1 MWISSL
7 QLENFRNYRQ
17 LSLSFE
23 PGINLL
29 IGENGAGKTNLV
41 EACVYLSTLESHRV
55 SGYTALIK
63 SESSSSQL
71 SLSAKND
78 GCEISVAAELNRDK
92 PNRYFL
98 NSNQVKRTSDL
109 VGVSKVVVF
118 APEDLDLVRRDPQ
131 DRRKFLDESM
141 IQLKPRLAG
150 VKADYERV
158 LKQKAAL
165 LKSARQVS
173 NPDLTTLDI
182 WDDQLVALGTEIIF
196 HRQELISKIF
206 PLLQDFYHQLSGQPE
221 SLDLILKTS
230 VAGGEEEDEFQSLSN
245 WDKQEIQDAF
255 YQRLSELR
263 PKELERGVSLVGPH
277 RDELTILKSGLLAR
291 NHASQGEAWSLALGL
306 KLAMA
311 QLLRSDSQSGDPVLI
326 LDDVFAVLDAG
337 RRQRLVEFVINNEQ
351 VLITSADLDAVPD
364 LLVAKRLEV
373 VGGEV
378 VG

>member
-17 LSLSFE
+17 LSLNFE

-41 EACVYLSTLESHRV
+41 EACVYLSMLESHRV
-55 SGYTALIK
+55 TGYGSLIH
-63 SESSSSQL
+63 SESASSQL
-71 SLSAKND
+71 SLKAKND
-78 GCEISVAAELNRDK
+78 SREISVAAELNRDK

-98 NSNQVKRTSDL
+98 NAHQVKRTSDL

-131 DRRKFLDESM
+131 DRRRFLDESM
-141 IQLKPRLAG
+141 IQLKPRLSG

-182 WDDQLVALGTEIIF
+182 WDDQLVALGSELIF
-196 HRQELISKIF
+196 QRQELISKIF
-206 PLLQDFYHQLSGQPE
+206 PLLQDFYHQLSGKPE
-221 SLDLILKTS
+221 SIELSMRTS
-230 VAGGEEEDEFQSLSN
+230 VAGGEEEEEFSSLTN
-245 WDKQEIQDAF
+245 WDKREISEAF
-255 YQRLSELR
+255 YQRLQELR

-277 RDELTILKSGLLAR
+277 RDELSILKSGLLAR
-291 NHASQGEAWSLALGL
+291 SHASQGEAWSLALGL

-311 QLLRSDSQSGDPVLI
+311 QLLREDSQSGDPVLI

-351 VLITSADLDAVPD
+351 VLITSADVEAVPD
-364 LLVAKRLEV
+364 LMVAKRLEIS
-373 VGGEV
+373 GGEV
-378 VG
+378 IG

>member
-17 LSLSFE
+17 LALNFE

-41 EACVYLSTLESHRV
+41 EACVYLSMLESHRV
-55 SGYTALIK
+55 TGYGSLIH
-63 SESSSSQL
+63 SESASSQL
-71 SLSAKND
+71 SLKAKND
-78 GCEISVAAELNRDK
+78 SREISVAAELNRDK

-98 NSNQVKRTSDL
+98 NAHQVKRTSDL
-109 VGVSKVVVF
+109 VGVSRVVVF

-131 DRRKFLDESM
+131 DRRRFLDESM
-141 IQLKPRLAG
+141 IQLKPRLSG

-182 WDDQLVALGTEIIF
+182 WDDQLVSLGSELIF
-196 HRQELISKIF
+196 QRQELISKIF
-206 PLLQDFYHQLSGQPE
+206 PLLQDFYHQLSGKPE
-221 SLDLILKTS
+221 SIELSLRTS
-230 VAGGEEEDEFQSLSN
+230 VAGGEEEEEFSSLTN
-245 WDKQEIQDAF
+245 WDKLEISEAF
-255 YQRLSELR
+255 YQRLQELR

-277 RDELTILKSGLLAR
+277 RDELSILKSGLLAR
-291 NHASQGEAWSLALGL
+291 SHASQGEAWSLALGL

-311 QLLRSDSQSGDPVLI
+311 QLLREDSQSGDPVLI

-351 VLITSADLDAVPD
+351 VLITSADVEAVPD
-364 LLVAKRLEV
+364 LMVAKRLEIS
-373 VGGEV
+373 GGEV
-378 VG
+378 IG

>member
-17 LSLSFE
+17 LSVSFE

-55 SGYTALIK
+55 SGYTALIG
-63 SESSSSQL
+63 SEGASSQL
-71 SLSAKND
+71 SLKAKNN
-78 GCEISVAAELNRDK
+78 GREISVAAELNKDK

-98 NSNQVKRTSDL
+98 NSHQVKRTSDL

-173 NPDLTTLDI
+173 SPDLTTLDI

-221 SLDLILKTS
+221 TLELILKTS
-230 VAGGEEEDEFQSLSN
+230 VAGGEEEDEFQSLSS
-245 WDKQEIQDAF
+245 WDKQVIQDAF
-255 YQRLSELR
+255 YQRLAELR

-337 RRQRLVEFVINNEQ
+337 RRQRLVDFVINNEQ
-351 VLITSADLDAVPD
+351 VLITSADLEAVPD
-364 LLVAKRLEV
+364 LLVSKRLEV

>member
-17 LSLSFE
+17 LSVSFE

-55 SGYTALIK
+55 SGYTALIG
-63 SESSSSQL
+63 SEGASSQL
-71 SLSAKND
+71 SLKAKNN
-78 GCEISVAAELNRDK
+78 GREISVAAELNKDK

-98 NSNQVKRTSDL
+98 NSHQLKRTSDL

-173 NPDLTTLDI
+173 SPDLTTLDI

-221 SLDLILKTS
+221 TLELILKTS
-230 VAGGEEEDEFQSLSN
+230 VAGGEEEDEFQSLSS

-255 YQRLSELR
+255 YQRLAELR
-263 PKELERGVSLVGPH
+263 PRELERGVSLVGPH

-351 VLITSADLDAVPD
+351 VLITSEDLEAVPD

>member
-17 LSLSFE
+17 LALSFE

-41 EACVYLSTLESHRV
+41 EACVYLSALESHRV
-55 SGYTALIK
+55 TGYAPLIHAQ
-63 SESSSSQL
+63 SASSQL
-71 SLSAKND
+71 SLKAKNENR
-78 GCEISVAAELNRDK
+78 EISVAAELNRDK

-98 NSNQVKRTSDL
+98 NSHQVKRTSDL
-109 VGVSKVVVF
+109 AGVSKVVVF

-131 DRRKFLDESM
+131 DRRRFLDEAMS
-141 IQLKPRLAG
+141 LLTPRLSG
-150 VKADYERV
+150 VKSDYDRV

-182 WDDQLVALGTEIIF
+182 WDDQLVALGSELIF
-196 HRQELISKIF
+196 QRQELISKIF
-206 PLLQDFYHQLSGQPE
+206 PLLQDFYHQLSGKPE
-221 SLDLILKTS
+221 SIELIMRTS
-230 VAGGEEEDEFQSLSN
+230 VAGGEEEEEFSPLSN
-245 WDKQEIQDAF
+245 WDKAEISEAF
-255 YQRLSELR
+255 YQRLQDLR
-263 PKELERGVSLVGPH
+263 PRELERGVSLVGPH
-277 RDELTILKSGLLAR
+277 RDELSILKSGLLAR

-311 QLLRSDSQSGDPVLI
+311 QLLREDSQSGDPVLI

-351 VLITSADLDAVPD
+351 VLITSADVEAVPD
-364 LLVAKRLEV
+364 LLVAKRLEIA
-373 VGGEV
+373 GGEV

>member
-17 LSLSFE
+17 LSVSFE

-55 SGYTALIK
+55 SGYTALIG
-63 SESSSSQL
+63 SEGASSQL
-71 SLSAKND
+71 SLKAKNN
-78 GCEISVAAELNRDK
+78 GREISVAAELNRDK

-98 NSNQVKRTSDL
+98 NSHQVKRTSDL

-173 NPDLTTLDI
+173 SPDLTTLDI

-206 PLLQDFYHQLSGQPE
+206 PLLQDFYRQLSGQPE
-221 SLDLILKTS
+221 SLELILKTS

-255 YQRLSELR
+255 YQRLAELR

-351 VLITSADLDAVPD
+351 VLITSADLEAVPD
-364 LLVAKRLEV
+364 LLLAKRLEV

>member
-17 LSLSFE
+17 LSVSFE

-55 SGYTALIK
+55 SGYTALIG
-63 SESSSSQL
+63 SEGASSQL
-71 SLSAKND
+71 SLKAKNN
-78 GCEISVAAELNRDK
+78 GREISVAAELNKDK

-98 NSNQVKRTSDL
+98 NSHQVKRTSDL

-150 VKADYERV
+150 VKADYDRV

-173 NPDLTTLDI
+173 SPDLTTLDI

-196 HRQELISKIF
+196 HRQELISTIF

-221 SLDLILKTS
+221 TLELLLKTS
-230 VAGGEEEDEFQSLSN
+230 VAGGEEEEEFQSLSS

-255 YQRLSELR
+255 YQRLAELR

-351 VLITSADLDAVPD
+351 VLITSADLEAVPD

>member
-1 MWISSL
+1 VWISSL

-17 LSLSFE
+17 LSVSFE

-55 SGYTALIK
+55 SGYTALIG
-63 SESSSSQL
+63 SEGASSQL
-71 SLSAKND
+71 SLKAKNN
-78 GCEISVAAELNRDK
+78 GREISVAAELNKDK

-98 NSNQVKRTSDL
+98 NSHQVKRTSDL

-173 NPDLTTLDI
+173 SPDLTTLDI

-196 HRQELISKIF
+196 HRQELISIIF

-221 SLDLILKTS
+221 ALELILKTS
-230 VAGGEEEDEFQSLSN
+230 VAGGEEEDEFQSLSS

-255 YQRLSELR
+255 YQRLAELR

-351 VLITSADLDAVPD
+351 VLITSADLEAVPD

-378 VG
+378 FG

>member
-17 LSLSFE
+17 LSVSFE

-55 SGYTALIK
+55 SGYTALIGA
-63 SESSSSQL
+63 EGASSQL
-71 SLSAKND
+71 SLKAKNN
-78 GCEISVAAELNRDK
+78 GREISVAAELNKDK

-98 NSNQVKRTSDL
+98 NSHQVKRTSDL

-173 NPDLTTLDI
+173 SPDLTTLDI
-182 WDDQLVALGTEIIF
+182 WDDQLVAMGTEIIF
-196 HRQELISKIF
+196 HRQELISRIF

-221 SLDLILKTS
+221 ALELILKTS
-230 VAGGEEEDEFQSLSN
+230 VAGGEEEDEFQSLSS

-255 YQRLSELR
+255 YQRLAELR
-263 PKELERGVSLVGPH
+263 PRELERGVSLVGPH

-351 VLITSADLDAVPD
+351 VLITSADLEAVPD

>member
-17 LSLSFE
+17 LSVSFE

-55 SGYTALIK
+55 SGYTALIG
-63 SESSSSQL
+63 SEGASSQL
-71 SLSAKND
+71 SLKAKNN
-78 GCEISVAAELNRDK
+78 GREISVAAELNKDK

-98 NSNQVKRTSDL
+98 NSHQVKRTSDL

-173 NPDLTTLDI
+173 SPDLTTLDI

-221 SLDLILKTS
+221 TLELLLKTS
-230 VAGGEEEDEFQSLSN
+230 VAGGEEEEEFQSLSS

-255 YQRLSELR
+255 YQRLAELR
-263 PKELERGVSLVGPH
+263 PRELERGVSLVGPH

-351 VLITSADLDAVPD
+351 VLITSADLEAVPD

-378 VG
+378 FG

>member
-17 LSLSFE
+17 LALNFE

-41 EACVYLSTLESHRV
+41 EACVYLSMLESHRV
-55 SGYTALIK
+55 TGYGSLIN
-63 SESSSSQL
+63 SESASSQL
-71 SLSAKND
+71 SLKAKND
-78 GCEISVAAELNRDK
+78 AREITVAAELNRDK

-98 NSNQVKRTSDL
+98 NSHQVKRTSDL

-131 DRRKFLDESM
+131 DRRRFLDESM

-182 WDDQLVALGTEIIF
+182 WDDQLVSLGSELIYQ
-196 HRQELISKIF
+196 RQELISKIF
-206 PLLQDFYHQLSGQPE
+206 PLLQDFYHQLSGKPE
-221 SLDLILKTS
+221 SIELSMRTS
-230 VAGGEEEDEFQSLSN
+230 VAGGEEEEEFSSLSSWN
-245 WDKQEIQDAF
+245 KADISEAF
-255 YQRLSELR
+255 YQRLQELR
-263 PKELERGVSLVGPH
+263 SKELERGVSLVGPH
-277 RDELTILKSGLLAR
+277 RDELSILKSGLLAR
-291 NHASQGEAWSLALGL
+291 SHASQGEAWSLALGL

-311 QLLRSDSQSGDPVLI
+311 ELLRQDSQSGDPVLI
-326 LDDVFAVLDAG
+326 LDDVFAVLDSG

-351 VLITSADLDAVPD
+351 VLITSADVEAVPE
-364 LLVAKRLEV
+364 LMVAKRLEIS
-373 VGGEV
+373 GGEV
-378 VG
+378 LG

>member
-17 LSLSFE
+17 LSLTFE

-55 SGYTALIK
+55 SGYGALIR
-63 SESSSSQL
+63 SESASSQL
-71 SLSAKND
+71 SLKAKND
-78 GCEISVAAELNRDK
+78 GREISVAAELNRDK

-98 NSNQVKRTSDL
+98 NSHQVKRTSDL
-109 VGVSKVVVF
+109 VGISKVVVF

-182 WDDQLVALGTEIIF
+182 WDDQLVALGSELIF

-206 PLLQDFYHQLSGQPE
+206 PLLEDFYHQLSGQPE
-221 SLDLILKTS
+221 PLELILKTS
-230 VAGGEEEDEFQSLSN
+230 VAGGEEEDEFQSLSS
-245 WDKQEIQDAF
+245 WDKQGIQDAF
-255 YQRLSELR
+255 YQRLQELR

-291 NHASQGEAWSLALGL
+291 SHASQGEAWSLALGL

-337 RRQRLVEFVINNEQ
+337 RRARLVEFVVNNEQ
-351 VLITSADLDAVPD
+351 VLITSADLEAVPD
-364 LLVAKRLEV
+364 LLVAKRVEV

>member
-7 QLENFRNYRQ
+7 QLENFRNYSH
-17 LSLSFE
+17 LSVSFE

-55 SGYTALIK
+55 SGYTALIG
-63 SESSSSQL
+63 SEGASSQL
-71 SLSAKND
+71 SLKAKNN
-78 GCEISVAAELNRDK
+78 GREISVAAELNKDK

-98 NSNQVKRTSDL
+98 NSHQVKRTSDL

-150 VKADYERV
+150 VKADYDRV

-173 NPDLTTLDI
+173 SPDLTTLDI
-182 WDDQLVALGTEIIF
+182 WDDQLVSLGTEIIF

-206 PLLQDFYHQLSGQPE
+206 PLLQGFYHQLSGQPE
-221 SLDLILKTS
+221 TLELILKTS

-245 WDKQEIQDAF
+245 WGKQEIQDAF

-291 NHASQGEAWSLALGL
+291 SHASPGEAWSLALGL

-311 QLLRSDSQSGDPVLI
+311 ELLRSDSQSGDPVLI

-351 VLITSADLDAVPD
+351 VLITSADLEAVPD

>member
-17 LSLSFE
+17 LSVSFE

-55 SGYTALIK
+55 SGYTALIG
-63 SESSSSQL
+63 SEGASSQL
-71 SLSAKND
+71 SLKAKNN
-78 GCEISVAAELNRDK
+78 GREISVAAELNKDK

-98 NSNQVKRTSDL
+98 NSHQVKRTSDL

-173 NPDLTTLDI
+173 SPDLTTLDI

-196 HRQELISKIF
+196 HRQELISTIF

-221 SLDLILKTS
+221 TLELLLKTS
-230 VAGGEEEDEFQSLSN
+230 VAGGEEEEEFQSLSS

-255 YQRLSELR
+255 YQRLAELR
-263 PKELERGVSLVGPH
+263 PRELERGVSLVGPH

-351 VLITSADLDAVPD
+351 VLITSADLEAVPD

>member
-17 LSLSFE
+17 LSVSFE

-55 SGYTALIK
+55 SGYTALIG
-63 SESSSSQL
+63 SEGVSSQL
-71 SLSAKND
+71 SLKAKNN
-78 GCEISVAAELNRDK
+78 GREISVAAELNKDK

-98 NSNQVKRTSDL
+98 NSHQVKRTSDL

-173 NPDLTTLDI
+173 SPDLTTLDI
-182 WDDQLVALGTEIIF
+182 WDDQLVAMGTEIIF
-196 HRQELISKIF
+196 HRQELISRIF

-221 SLDLILKTS
+221 ALELILKTS
-230 VAGGEEEDEFQSLSN
+230 VAGGEEEDEFQSLSS
-245 WDKQEIQDAF
+245 WDKQVIQDAF
-255 YQRLSELR
+255 YQRLAELR

-337 RRQRLVEFVINNEQ
+337 RRQRLVDFVINNEQ
-351 VLITSADLDAVPD
+351 VLITSADLEAVPD
-364 LLVAKRLEV
+364 LLVSKRLEV

>member
-17 LSLSFE
+17 LSVSFE

-55 SGYTALIK
+55 SGYTALIG
-63 SESSSSQL
+63 SEGASSQL
-71 SLSAKND
+71 SLKAKNN
-78 GCEISVAAELNRDK
+78 GREISVAAELNKDK

-98 NSNQVKRTSDL
+98 NSHQVKRTSDL

-173 NPDLTTLDI
+173 SPDLTTLDI

-196 HRQELISKIF
+196 HRQELISTIF

-221 SLDLILKTS
+221 TLELLLKTS
-230 VAGGEEEDEFQSLSN
+230 VAGGEEEEEFQSLSS

-255 YQRLSELR
+255 YQRLAELR
-263 PKELERGVSLVGPH
+263 PRELERGVSLVGPH

-351 VLITSADLDAVPD
+351 VLITSADLEAVPD

-378 VG
+378 FG

>member
-17 LSLSFE
+17 LSVSFE

-55 SGYTALIK
+55 SGYTALIG
-63 SESSSSQL
+63 SEGASSQL
-71 SLSAKND
+71 SLKAKNN
-78 GCEISVAAELNRDK
+78 GREISVAAELNKDK

-98 NSNQVKRTSDL
+98 NSHQVKRTSDL

-173 NPDLTTLDI
+173 SPDLTTLDI

-196 HRQELISKIF
+196 HRQELISRIF

-221 SLDLILKTS
+221 TLELILKTS
-230 VAGGEEEDEFQSLSN
+230 VAGGEEEDEFQSLSS

-255 YQRLSELR
+255 YQRLAELR

-351 VLITSADLDAVPD
+351 VLITSADLEAVPD

-378 VG
+378 FG

>member
-17 LSLSFE
+17 LSVSFE

-55 SGYTALIK
+55 SGYTALIG
-63 SESSSSQL
+63 SEGASSQL
-71 SLSAKND
+71 SLKAKNN
-78 GCEISVAAELNRDK
+78 GREISVAAELNKDK

-98 NSNQVKRTSDL
+98 NSHQVKRTSDL

-150 VKADYERV
+150 VKADYDRV

-165 LKSARQVS
+165 LKSARQVPS
-173 NPDLTTLDI
+173 PDLTTLDI
-182 WDDQLVALGTEIIF
+182 WDDQLVALGTEIIY
-196 HRQELISKIF
+196 HRQELISRIF

-221 SLDLILKTS
+221 TLELLLKTS
-230 VAGGEEEDEFQSLSN
+230 VAGGEEEDEFQSLSS

-255 YQRLSELR
+255 YQRLAELR
-263 PKELERGVSLVGPH
+263 PRELERGVSLVGPH

-351 VLITSADLDAVPD
+351 VLITSADLEAVPD

>member
-1 MWISSL
+1 M
-7 QLENFRNYRQ
+7 
-17 LSLSFE
+17 
-23 PGINLL
+23 
-29 IGENGAGKTNLV
+29 
-41 EACVYLSTLESHRV
+41 
-55 SGYTALIK
+55 
-63 SESSSSQL
+63 
-71 SLSAKND
+71 
-78 GCEISVAAELNRDK
+78 NRDK

-98 NSNQVKRTSDL
+98 NSHQVKRTSDL
-109 VGVSKVVVF
+109 VGISKVVVF

-173 NPDLTTLDI
+173 NPDMTTLDI
-182 WDDQLVALGTEIIF
+182 WDDQLVALGSELIF

-206 PLLQDFYHQLSGQPE
+206 PLLEDFYHQLSGQPE
-221 SLDLILKTS
+221 SLELILKTS
-230 VAGGEEEDEFQSLSN
+230 VAGGEEEDEFQSLSS
-245 WDKQEIQDAF
+245 WDKQAIQDAF
-255 YQRLSELR
+255 YQRLQELR

-337 RRQRLVEFVINNEQ
+337 RRARLVEFVVNNEQ
-351 VLITSADLDAVPD
+351 VLITSADLEAVPD
-364 LLVAKRLEV
+364 LLVAKRVEV

>member
-1 MWISSL
+1 VWISSL

-17 LSLSFE
+17 LSLNLE

-55 SGYTALIK
+55 SGYGSLIN
-63 SESSSSQL
+63 SQSQNAQL
-71 SLSAKND
+71 SLKAKND
-78 GCEISVAAELNRDK
+78 NREISVAAEINRDK
-92 PNRYFL
+92 ANRYFL
-98 NSNQVKRTSDL
+98 NSHQVKRTSDL

-131 DRRKFLDESM
+131 DRRRFLDDSM

-150 VKADYERV
+150 VKSDYERV

-165 LKSARQVS
+165 LKSARQVT

-182 WDDQLVALGTEIIF
+182 WDDQLVSLGSELIF

-206 PLLQDFYHQLSGQPE
+206 PLLQDFYTQLSGKPE
-221 SLDLILKTS
+221 SLELILRSS
-230 VAGGEEEDEFQSLSN
+230 VAGGDEEEDFTPLSS
-245 WDKQEIQDAF
+245 WDKTEISEAF
-255 YQRLSELR
+255 YQRLQELR
-263 PKELERGVSLVGPH
+263 SRELERGVSLVGPH
-277 RDELTILKSGLLAR
+277 RDELSILKSGLLAR

-311 QLLRSDSQSGDPVLI
+311 QLLREDSQSGDPVLI

-337 RRQRLVEFVINNEQ
+337 RRQRLVEFVIENEQ
-351 VLITSADLDAVPD
+351 VLITSADVDAVPN
-364 LLVAKRLEV
+364 LSVAKRLEIS
-373 VGGEV
+373 GGEV

>member
-17 LSLSFE
+17 LSLNFE

-41 EACVYLSTLESHRV
+41 EACVYLSMLESHRV
-55 SGYTALIK
+55 TGYGSLIH
-63 SESSSSQL
+63 SESASSQL
-71 SLSAKND
+71 SLKAKND
-78 GCEISVAAELNRDK
+78 SREISVAAELNRDK

-98 NSNQVKRTSDL
+98 NAHQVKRTSDL

-131 DRRKFLDESM
+131 DRRRFLDESM
-141 IQLKPRLAG
+141 IQLKPRLSG

-182 WDDQLVALGTEIIF
+182 WDDQLVSLGSELIF
-196 HRQELISKIF
+196 QRQELISKIF
-206 PLLQDFYHQLSGQPE
+206 PLLQDFYHQLSGKPE
-221 SLDLILKTS
+221 SIELSMRTS
-230 VAGGEEEDEFQSLSN
+230 VAGGEEEEEFSSLTN
-245 WDKQEIQDAF
+245 WDKQEISEAF
-255 YQRLSELR
+255 YQRLQELR

-277 RDELTILKSGLLAR
+277 RDELSILKSGLLAR
-291 NHASQGEAWSLALGL
+291 SHASQGEAWSLALGL

-311 QLLRSDSQSGDPVLI
+311 QLLREDSQSGDPVLI

-351 VLITSADLDAVPD
+351 VLITSADVEAVPD
-364 LLVAKRLEV
+364 LMVAKRLEIS
-373 VGGEV
+373 GGEV
-378 VG
+378 IG

>member
-1 MWISSL
+1 VWISSL

-17 LSLSFE
+17 LSVSFE

-55 SGYTALIK
+55 SGYTALIG
-63 SESSSSQL
+63 SEGASSQL
-71 SLSAKND
+71 SLKAKND
-78 GCEISVAAELNRDK
+78 GREISVAAELNRDK

-98 NSNQVKRTSDL
+98 NSHQVKRTSDL

-173 NPDLTTLDI
+173 SPDLTTLDI

-221 SLDLILKTS
+221 SLELILKTS
-230 VAGGEEEDEFQSLSN
+230 VAGGEEEDEFQSLSS

-255 YQRLSELR
+255 YQRLAELR

-351 VLITSADLDAVPD
+351 VLITSADLEAVPD

>member
-17 LSLSFE
+17 LSVSFE

-55 SGYTALIK
+55 SGYTALIG
-63 SESSSSQL
+63 SEGASSQL
-71 SLSAKND
+71 SLKAKNN
-78 GCEISVAAELNRDK
+78 GREISVAAELNKDK

-98 NSNQVKRTSDL
+98 NSHQVKRTSDL

-173 NPDLTTLDI
+173 SPDLTTLDI
-182 WDDQLVALGTEIIF
+182 WDDQLVSLGTEIIF
-196 HRQELISKIF
+196 HRQELISIIF
-206 PLLQDFYHQLSGQPE
+206 PLLQGFYHQLSGQPE
-221 SLDLILKTS
+221 TLGLILKTS
-230 VAGGEEEDEFQSLSN
+230 VAGGEEEDEFQSLSS

-255 YQRLSELR
+255 YQRLAELR
-263 PKELERGVSLVGPH
+263 PRELERGVSLVGPH

-351 VLITSADLDAVPD
+351 VLITSADLEAVPD

>member
-17 LSLSFE
+17 LSVSFE

-55 SGYTALIK
+55 SGYTALIG
-63 SESSSSQL
+63 SEGASSQL
-71 SLSAKND
+71 SLKAKNN
-78 GCEISVAAELNRDK
+78 GREISVAAELNKDK

-98 NSNQVKRTSDL
+98 NSHQVKRTSDL

-173 NPDLTTLDI
+173 SPDLTTLDI

-196 HRQELISKIF
+196 HRQELISTIF

-221 SLDLILKTS
+221 TLELILKTS
-230 VAGGEEEDEFQSLSN
+230 VAGGEEEDEFQSLSS

-255 YQRLSELR
+255 YQRLAELR
-263 PKELERGVSLVGPH
+263 PRELERGVSLVGPH

-351 VLITSADLDAVPD
+351 VLITSADLEAVPD

>member
-17 LSLSFE
+17 LSVSFE

-55 SGYTALIK
+55 SGYTALIG
-63 SESSSSQL
+63 SEGASSQL
-71 SLSAKND
+71 SLKAKNN
-78 GCEISVAAELNRDK
+78 GREISVAAELNRDK

-98 NSNQVKRTSDL
+98 NSHQVKRTSDL

-173 NPDLTTLDI
+173 SPDLTTLDI

-206 PLLQDFYHQLSGQPE
+206 PLLQDFYRQLSGQPE
-221 SLDLILKTS
+221 SLELILKTS

-255 YQRLSELR
+255 YQRLAELR

-291 NHASQGEAWSLALGL
+291 SHASQGEAWSLALGL

-351 VLITSADLDAVPD
+351 VLITSADLEAVPD
-364 LLVAKRLEV
+364 LHVAKRLEV

>member
-17 LSLSFE
+17 LSVSFE

-55 SGYTALIK
+55 SGYTALIG
-63 SESSSSQL
+63 SEGASSQL
-71 SLSAKND
+71 SLKAKND
-78 GCEISVAAELNRDK
+78 GREIAVAAELNRDK

-98 NSNQVKRTSDL
+98 NSHQVKRTSDL

-173 NPDLTTLDI
+173 SPDLTTLDI

-196 HRQELISKIF
+196 HRQELVSQIF

-221 SLDLILKTS
+221 SLELMLKTS
-230 VAGGEEEDEFQSLSN
+230 VAGGEEEDEFQSLSS
-245 WDKQEIQDAF
+245 WDKQEIQDVF
-255 YQRLSELR
+255 YQRLTELR

-277 RDELTILKSGLLAR
+277 RDELTILKAGLLAR

-351 VLITSADLDAVPD
+351 VLITSADQEAVPD
-364 LLVAKRLEV
+364 LLVAKRLEL

>member
-17 LSLSFE
+17 LSLNFE

-41 EACVYLSTLESHRV
+41 EACVYLSMLESHRV
-55 SGYTALIK
+55 TGYSSLIH
-63 SESSSSQL
+63 SESASSQL
-71 SLSAKND
+71 SLKAKND
-78 GCEISVAAELNRDK
+78 SREISVAAELNRDK

-98 NSNQVKRTSDL
+98 NAHQVKRTSDL

-131 DRRKFLDESM
+131 DRRRFLDESM
-141 IQLKPRLAG
+141 IQLKPRLSG

-182 WDDQLVALGTEIIF
+182 WDDQLVSLGSELIF
-196 HRQELISKIF
+196 QRQELISKIF
-206 PLLQDFYHQLSGQPE
+206 PLLQDFYHQLSGKPE
-221 SLDLILKTS
+221 SIDLSMRTS
-230 VAGGEEEDEFQSLSN
+230 VAGGEEEEEFSSLTN
-245 WDKQEIQDAF
+245 WDKQEISEAF
-255 YQRLSELR
+255 YQRLQELR

-277 RDELTILKSGLLAR
+277 RDELSILKSGLLAR
-291 NHASQGEAWSLALGL
+291 SHASQGEAWSLALGL

-311 QLLRSDSQSGDPVLI
+311 QLLREDSQSGDPVLI

-351 VLITSADLDAVPD
+351 VLITSADVEAVPD
-364 LLVAKRLEV
+364 LMVAKRLEIS
-373 VGGEV
+373 GGEV
-378 VG
+378 IG

>member
-17 LSLSFE
+17 LSVSFE

-55 SGYTALIK
+55 SGYTALIG
-63 SESSSSQL
+63 SEGASSQL
-71 SLSAKND
+71 SLKAKNN
-78 GCEISVAAELNRDK
+78 GREISVAAELNKDK

-98 NSNQVKRTSDL
+98 NSHQVKRTSDL

-173 NPDLTTLDI
+173 SPDLTTLDI

-221 SLDLILKTS
+221 TLELILKTS
-230 VAGGEEEDEFQSLSN
+230 VAGGEEEEFQSLSS

-255 YQRLSELR
+255 YQRLAELR
-263 PKELERGVSLVGPH
+263 PRELERGVSLVGPH

-351 VLITSADLDAVPD
+351 VLITSADLEAVPD

-378 VG
+378 FG

>member
-7 QLENFRNYRQ
+7 QLENFRNYRH
-17 LSLSFE
+17 LSVSFE

-55 SGYTALIK
+55 SGYTALIG
-63 SESSSSQL
+63 SEGASSQL
-71 SLSAKND
+71 SLKAKNN
-78 GCEISVAAELNRDK
+78 GREISVAAELNKDK

-98 NSNQVKRTSDL
+98 NSHQVKRTSDL

-173 NPDLTTLDI
+173 SPDLTTLDI
-182 WDDQLVALGTEIIF
+182 WDDQLVAMGTEIIF
-196 HRQELISKIF
+196 HRQELISRIF

-221 SLDLILKTS
+221 NLELILKTS
-230 VAGGEEEDEFQSLSN
+230 VAGGEEEDEFQSLSS
-245 WDKQEIQDAF
+245 WDKQVIQDAF
-255 YQRLSELR
+255 YQRLAELR

-351 VLITSADLDAVPD
+351 VLITSADLEAVPD

>member
-17 LSLSFE
+17 LSLNLE

-55 SGYTALIK
+55 SGYGSLIN
-63 SESSSSQL
+63 SQSQNAQL
-71 SLSAKND
+71 SLKAKND
-78 GCEISVAAELNRDK
+78 NREISVAAEINRDK
-92 PNRYFL
+92 ANRYFL
-98 NSNQVKRTSDL
+98 NSHQVKRTSDL

-131 DRRKFLDESM
+131 DRRRFLDDSM

-150 VKADYERV
+150 VKSDYERV

-165 LKSARQVS
+165 LKSARQVT

-182 WDDQLVALGTEIIF
+182 WDDQLVSLGSELIF

-206 PLLQDFYHQLSGQPE
+206 PLLQDFYTQLSGKPE
-221 SLDLILKTS
+221 SLELILRSS
-230 VAGGEEEDEFQSLSN
+230 VAGGDEEEDFTPLSS
-245 WDKQEIQDAF
+245 WDKTEISEAF
-255 YQRLSELR
+255 YQRLQELR
-263 PKELERGVSLVGPH
+263 SRELERGVSLVGPH
-277 RDELTILKSGLLAR
+277 RDELSILKSGLLAR

-311 QLLRSDSQSGDPVLI
+311 QLLREDSQSGDPVLI

-337 RRQRLVEFVINNEQ
+337 RRQRLVEFVIENEQ
-351 VLITSADLDAVPD
+351 VLITSADVDAVPN
-364 LLVAKRLEV
+364 LSVAKRLEIS
-373 VGGEV
+373 GGEV

>member
-1 MWISSL
+1 VWISSL

-17 LSLSFE
+17 LSVSFE

-55 SGYTALIK
+55 SGYTALIG
-63 SESSSSQL
+63 SEGASSQL
-71 SLSAKND
+71 SLKAKND
-78 GCEISVAAELNRDK
+78 GREIAVAAELNRDK

-98 NSNQVKRTSDL
+98 NSHQVKRTSDL

-173 NPDLTTLDI
+173 GPDLTTLDI

-221 SLDLILKTS
+221 SLELILKTS
-230 VAGGEEEDEFQSLSN
+230 VAGGEEEDDFQSLSS

-351 VLITSADLDAVPD
+351 VLITSADLEAVPD

>member
-1 MWISSL
+1 MWISLL

-17 LSLSFE
+17 LSVSFE

-55 SGYTALIK
+55 SGYTALIG
-63 SESSSSQL
+63 SEGASSQL
-71 SLSAKND
+71 SLKAKND
-78 GCEISVAAELNRDK
+78 GREIAVAAELNRDK

-98 NSNQVKRTSDL
+98 NSHQVKRTSDL

-173 NPDLTTLDI
+173 SPDLTTLDI

-196 HRQELISKIF
+196 HRQELVSKIF

-221 SLDLILKTS
+221 SLELILKTS
-230 VAGGEEEDEFQSLSN
+230 VAGGEEEDELQSLSS

-255 YQRLSELR
+255 YQRLTELR

-277 RDELTILKSGLLAR
+277 RDELTILKAGLLAR

-351 VLITSADLDAVPD
+351 VLITSADLEAVPD

>member
-17 LSLSFE
+17 LSVSFE

-55 SGYTALIK
+55 SGYTALIG
-63 SESSSSQL
+63 SEGASSQL
-71 SLSAKND
+71 SLKAKNN
-78 GCEISVAAELNRDK
+78 GREISVAAELNKDK

-98 NSNQVKRTSDL
+98 NSHQVKRTSDL

-173 NPDLTTLDI
+173 SPDLTTLDI
-182 WDDQLVALGTEIIF
+182 WDDQLVALGTEIIY

-221 SLDLILKTS
+221 TLELILKTS
-230 VAGGEEEDEFQSLSN
+230 VAGGEEEDEFQSLSS

-255 YQRLSELR
+255 YQRLAELR
-263 PKELERGVSLVGPH
+263 LKELERGVSLVGPH

-337 RRQRLVEFVINNEQ
+337 RRQRLVDFVINNEQ
-351 VLITSADLDAVPD
+351 VLITSADLEAVPD
-364 LLVAKRLEV
+364 LLVSKRLEV

>member
-17 LSLSFE
+17 LSVSFE

-55 SGYTALIK
+55 SGYTALIG
-63 SESSSSQL
+63 SEGASSQL
-71 SLSAKND
+71 SLKAKNN
-78 GCEISVAAELNRDK
+78 GREISVAAELNKDK

-98 NSNQVKRTSDL
+98 NSHQVKRTSDL

-150 VKADYERV
+150 VKADYDRV

-173 NPDLTTLDI
+173 SPDLTTLDI
-182 WDDQLVALGTEIIF
+182 WDDQLVALGTEIIY

-221 SLDLILKTS
+221 ALELILKTS
-230 VAGGEEEDEFQSLSN
+230 VAGGEEEDEFQSLSS

-255 YQRLSELR
+255 YQRLAELR
-263 PKELERGVSLVGPH
+263 PRELERGVSLVGPH

-337 RRQRLVEFVINNEQ
+337 RRQRLVDFVINNEQ
-351 VLITSADLDAVPD
+351 VLITSADLEAVPD

>member
-17 LSLSFE
+17 LSVSFE

-55 SGYTALIK
+55 SGYTALIG
-63 SESSSSQL
+63 SEGASSQL
-71 SLSAKND
+71 SLKAKND
-78 GCEISVAAELNRDK
+78 GREIAVAAELNRDK

-98 NSNQVKRTSDL
+98 NSHQVKRTSDL

-173 NPDLTTLDI
+173 SPDLTTLDI

-221 SLDLILKTS
+221 SLEMILKTS
-230 VAGGEEEDEFQSLSN
+230 VAGGEEEDEFQSLSS

-255 YQRLSELR
+255 YQRLTELR

-311 QLLRSDSQSGDPVLI
+311 QLLRLDSQSGDPVLI

-351 VLITSADLDAVPD
+351 VLITSADQEAVPD

>member
-17 LSLSFE
+17 LSVSFE

-55 SGYTALIK
+55 SGYTALIG
-63 SESSSSQL
+63 SEGASSQL
-71 SLSAKND
+71 SLKAKNN
-78 GCEISVAAELNRDK
+78 GREISVAAELNRDK

-98 NSNQVKRTSDL
+98 NSHQVKRTSDL

-173 NPDLTTLDI
+173 SPDLTTLDI

-206 PLLQDFYHQLSGQPE
+206 PLLQDFYRQLSGQPE
-221 SLDLILKTS
+221 SLELILKTS

-245 WDKQEIQDAF
+245 WEKQEIQDAF
-255 YQRLSELR
+255 YQRLAELR

-311 QLLRSDSQSGDPVLI
+311 QLLRSESQSGDPVLI

-351 VLITSADLDAVPD
+351 VLITSADLEAVPD